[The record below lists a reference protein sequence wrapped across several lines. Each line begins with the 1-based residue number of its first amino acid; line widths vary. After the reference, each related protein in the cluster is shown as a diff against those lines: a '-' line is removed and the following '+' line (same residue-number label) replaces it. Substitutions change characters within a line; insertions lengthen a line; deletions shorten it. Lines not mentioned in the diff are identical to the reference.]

1 MLSTIIT
8 TKNGS
13 KYICRAIDSVLAQ
26 IPALKALSPSYDLEL
41 IIVSDGSTDNT
52 AEIVGKKIAQA
63 IELGQASDDQIRL
76 IELKQNIGPG
86 LARNLAILGG
96 DAEGQNYSEARGEY
110 IALLDDDDV
119 WTDPKKL
126 ANQKVFLD
134 IDENVVLVGASK
146 VEFVTEDFIKE
157 NNVATNNAKNA
168 VANTAS
174 DTATTHKYFYGEKDA
189 VKIRKN
195 MLLKNPVIT
204 SSVMFRT
211 YIFKGLGGFENMYL
225 AEDYDLWL
233 RMGLAGQILNIDGA
247 DTLYTVRLASASNT
261 RKLELN
267 KAVLNLV
274 KKYKGLYPNYYPA
287 ILKAHARIVLFH
299 LKKFF

>member
-1 MLSTIIT
+1 MISTIIT

-13 KYICRAIDSVLAQ
+13 PYICRAIDSVLAQ
-26 IPALKALSPSYDLEL
+26 APALRALSPSCDLEL

-52 AEIVGKKIAQA
+52 ANVVREKIAEV
-63 IELGQASDDQIRL
+63 IKLGQANDGQIKL

-96 DAEGQNYSEARGEY
+96 DAEGQSYPEARGEY

-134 IDENVVLVGASK
+134 IDEDVVLVGASK
-146 VEFVTEDFIKE
+146 VEFVAEDSKHI
-157 NNVATNNAKNA
+157 
-168 VANTAS
+168 
-174 DTATTHKYFYGEKDA
+174 KYFLGECDA
-189 VKIRKN
+189 LKVRKN
-195 MLLKNPVIT
+195 MLVSNPVIT

-211 YIFKGLGGFENMYL
+211 SIFKGVGGFENMYL

-233 RMGLAGQILNIDGA
+233 RMGLVGQIVNIDGA
-247 DTLYTVRLASASNT
+247 DTKYTVRKGNASNT
-261 RKLELN
+261 RALELA
-267 KAVLNLV
+267 KAVLGIV
-274 KKYKGLYPNYYPA
+274 KIYSDRYPNYIPA
-287 ILKAHARIVLFH
+287 LLKAYTRITLFH

>member
-1 MLSTIIT
+1 MISTIIT

-13 KYICRAIDSVLAQ
+13 RYICRAIDSVLAQ
-26 IPALKALSPSYDLEL
+26 IPALKALSPSCDLEL
-41 IIVSDGSTDNT
+41 IIISDGSSDNT
-52 AEIVGKKIAQA
+52 AEIVRKKIAQA
-63 IELGQASDDQIRL
+63 IEFGQANDGQIRL
-76 IELKQNIGPG
+76 IELRQNIGPG

-96 DAEGQNYSEARGEY
+96 DAEGQNYPEARGQY

-134 IDENVVLVGASK
+134 IDENVVLVGASR
-146 VEFVTEDFIKE
+146 VEFIAEDFIKE
-157 NNVATNNAKNA
+157 NNIAINDA
-168 VANTAS
+168 ANTVTN
-174 DTATTHKYFYGEKDA
+174 TAHKYFYGEKDA
-189 VKIRKN
+189 TKIRKN

-247 DTLYTVRLASASNT
+247 DTSYTVRKGSASNA

-274 KKYKGLYPNYYPA
+274 KKYKGLYPNYFLA
-287 ILKAHARIVLFH
+287 ILKAHARIALFH